1 MVLKGDDGGNKNRE
15 KEDRRG
21 RKGWI
26 EEGGK
31 EREEEHWRER
41 IRGREREKR
50 VEGRYREG

>member
-1 MVLKGDDGGNKNRE
+1 MVLKGDDGGNKKRE

-31 EREEEHWRER
+31 EREEEHVWERENNGKGKGNED
-41 IRGREREKR
+41 GREI
-50 VEGRYREG
+50 

>member
-1 MVLKGDDGGNKNRE
+1 MVLKGDDGGNKKRE